1 MSFHKLGLAS
11 EILRGVQKQGYTEPT
26 PIQSQAIPE
35 VLAGH
40 DVLAGAQTGTGKTA
54 AFTLP
59 MLQILNTTPRQHKH
73 APRALVLAPT
83 RELAAQ
89 VGESVR
95 LYGEALRLRSTVIF
109 GGVGI
114 QPQINRLKQGVDIVV
129 GTPGRLL
136 DLVNQRALD
145 LTHIEILVLDEADRM
160 LDMGF
165 IHDIR
170 KIIRLV
176 PDERQTLFFS
186 ATYSKEIKKLADTIL
201 YRPVK
206 VEVARE
212 NTAAETVSQQ
222 VYHVPKSRKRELLS
236 HLIHDGGWEQVLV
249 FTKTKHGA
257 NRLAKQLETDGIRAA
272 AIHGNKSQTA
282 RTRALADFKASKV
295 RALVATDI
303 AARGLDIDA
312 LPYVVNYEI
321 PFVAEDYVHRIGR
334 TGRAGSTGQAVSLVM
349 PEEQK
354 LLKAIERL
362 IQTSI
367 PVADSKD
374 FAKPN
379 PKVAAQ
385 QAEAKRANEK
395 ATKVV
400 DRPAMLRRAE
410 KEGDLP
416 EGRTRRSSGG
426 GKRRYGQ
433 SKSGQSKAGAKSGQ
447 FKSAKSAKSGQS
459 RQGRSRS
466 ASGSSRARSGRQA

>member
-1 MSFHKLGLAS
+1 MSFQSLGLAP
-11 EILRGVQKQGYTEPT
+11 EILLGIKKQGYTTPT
-26 PIQSQAIPE
+26 PIQVKAIPI
-35 VLAGH
+35 VLSGK

-59 MLQILNTTPRQHKH
+59 MLQNLSNTPRKHRH

-89 VGESVR
+89 VGESIQT
-95 LYGEALRLRSTVIF
+95 YGRGLALRSTVIF

-136 DLVNQRALD
+136 DLVSQRALD
-145 LTHIEILVLDEADRM
+145 LSHIEILVLDEADRM

-176 PDERQTLFFS
+176 PKQRQTLFFS
-186 ATYSKEIKKLADTIL
+186 ATYSSDIKKLSDTIL
-201 YRPVK
+201 VNPEM
-206 VEVARE
+206 VEVARQ
-212 NTAAETVSQQ
+212 NTTAETVSQT
-222 VYHVPKSRKRELLS
+222 VYHVPKSRKRELLA
-236 HLIHDGGWEQVLV
+236 HLINDGQWEQVLV

-257 NRLAKQLETDGIRAA
+257 NRLAKQLELDGITAA

-282 RTRALADFKASKV
+282 RTRALADFKDSKV

-334 TGRAGSTGQAVSLVM
+334 TGRAGSTGEAISLVM
-349 PEEQK
+349 AEEQK

-362 IQTSI
+362 IQYKI
-367 PVADSKD
+367 PVSQIAGYSKPAPEDNPADDGSISYR
-374 FAKPN
+374 
-379 PKVAAQ
+379 PKTSLSNS
-385 QAEAKRANEK
+385 RSPRN
-395 ATKVV
+395 V
-400 DRPAMLRRAE
+400 DRPALYRRAE
-410 KEGDLP
+410 QDGTVKES
-416 EGRTRRSSGG
+416 RRGSATSSS
-426 GKRRYGQ
+426 KR
-433 SKSGQSKAGAKSGQ
+433 KSPSDWKPRNNAG
-447 FKSAKSAKSGQS
+447 SAKSSSSSGR
-459 RQGRSRS
+459 RQNTSY
-466 ASGSSRARSGRQA
+466 SSRSGR